1 MAEKQP
7 TSKKRLADNKYL
19 KYSGLGFQL
28 IGALLFGL
36 WLGKWLDK
44 KFETAP
50 YLLALCLLLSLGAG
64 MYLVIKDLI
73 KK

>member
-1 MAEKQP
+1 MEEKDRA
-7 TSKKRLADNKYL
+7 SKKRLADNKYL

-28 IGALLFGL
+28 IGALLLGL
-36 WLGKWLDK
+36 FVGKWLDK
-44 KFETAP
+44 KLGTEP
-50 YLLALCLLLSLGAG
+50 YLLAFCLLFSLGAG